1 MGRAVELCVGGGMA
15 SAVRSYR
22 DLAIWKRATETCVQL
37 YEVTKAFPADER
49 FGLVTQMRR
58 SAVSIPSNI
67 AEGFGR
73 GSAAEY
79 VRFLRIAKGSLNE
92 LETQVTIATRLGFIA
107 PGSGD
112 EWLEDLGEIGRMV
125 GGLIKSLES
134 KQ

>member
-1 MGRAVELCVGGGMA
+1 MA

-112 EWLEDLGEIGRMV
+112 ELLEDLGEIGRMV
-125 GGLIKSLES
+125 GGLIRSLDS
-134 KQ
+134 KH